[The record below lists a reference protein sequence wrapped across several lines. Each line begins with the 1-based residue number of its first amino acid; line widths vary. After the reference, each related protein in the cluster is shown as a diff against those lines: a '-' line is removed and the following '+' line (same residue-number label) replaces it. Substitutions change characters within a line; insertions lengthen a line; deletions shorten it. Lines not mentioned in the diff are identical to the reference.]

1 MEFVKFKYYGR
12 TLITRVVEGWGSTKD
27 ESVEG
32 LKNFQADKEKVEQE
46 EQDNHIK
53 NYIIP
58 DSDDLKEKYIIKY
71 PTE

>member
-32 LKNFQADKEKVEQE
+32 LKNFQADKGKVEQE

>member
-12 TLITRVVEGWGSTKD
+12 TLGTRVVEGWGSTKD
-27 ESVEG
+27 ESG
-32 LKNFQADKEKVEQE
+32 KGIKNFQDDKEKVEQE